1 MKLNLTAPDLS
12 CHQLTSKVCDI
23 QEAADAAA
31 APYKGGPWDTNKESI
46 LPYVLNKDEHLRE
59 MLLAQSTEMLVFIWD
74 IVQLGERNVVHHGET
89 IMKLGDKFS
98 RPDFTSSGKSLMFVE
113 VYFENQK
120 QKRACKDKR
129 RLVQKIIK
137 TPYLDMCLMEGIEMA
152 KFMDLLDAD
161 FADYLLDGE

>member
-1 MKLNLTAPDLS
+1 MKVNLTVPNLS
-12 CHQLTSKVCDI
+12 CHELAFKLCDI
-23 QEAADAAA
+23 QKAVDAAA
-31 APYKGGPWDTNKESI
+31 APYKGGLWGTNRESI

-74 IVQLGERNVVHHGET
+74 IVQLGERNVVLHGET

-129 RLVQKIIK
+129 SLVQKIIK
-137 TPYLDMCLMEGIEMA
+137 TPYLDMCLMEGIELA
-152 KFMDLLDAD
+152 TLTDWFDAD
-161 FADYLLDGE
+161 FADYLLYGG